1 MPIQRAIPTG
11 WNEINLRDISKIYDG
26 THQTPKYLEKG
37 IPFYSVEHITANN
50 FANTKFISEDVYED
64 ESKRV
69 KIEKGDILM
78 TRIGDIGTA
87 KHIFWNAKASFY
99 VTLALIKCQ
108 KRVNSK
114 FITFLIN
121 STGFQKEIWRKTIHV
136 AFPIKVNL
144 GDIGK
149 CKTLLPPL
157 PEQEKIVEVLEAWDS
172 YIEKLTNAIKL
183 KKKVKKGLM
192 EKLLTGKV
200 RLKGFNDHWRKV
212 ELTEACEINPK
223 SESLPNTF
231 VYIDL
236 ESVEKGI
243 LKIERIIKLEG
254 APSRAQRKLHKGD
267 ILFQMVR
274 PYQRNNLYFKKDGEY
289 VASTGYAQIRTKNNS
304 EFLYYILHTDA
315 FVNRVLDKCT
325 GSNYPAINSTDL
337 GKIKIPLPPIE
348 EQTAIANI
356 FTTADRDI
364 EALEKKKTL
373 VEQQKK
379 FLLNNLITGSIRLP
393 EFEKV
398 SKH

>member
-1 MPIQRAIPTG
+1 MPTQTTIPAG
-11 WNEINLRDISKIYDG
+11 WKEIDLKDISKIYDG
-26 THQTPKYLEKG
+26 THQTPQYVEKG
-37 IPFYSVEHITANN
+37 VPFYSVEHITAND
-50 FANTKFISEDVYED
+50 FSNTKFISEDVYEK

-69 KIEKGDILM
+69 KIEEGDILM

-87 KHIFWNAKASFY
+87 KHIDWHIKASFY
-99 VTLALIKCQ
+99 VTLALIKC
-108 KRVNSK
+108 KNTVNSK
-114 FITFLIN
+114 FLTFLIN
-121 STGFQKEIWRKTIHV
+121 STGFQREIWKKTIHV
-136 AFPIKVNL
+136 AFPNKVNL

-149 CKTLLPPL
+149 CQIILPTL
-157 PEQEKIVEVLEAWDS
+157 PEQEKIVEILEAGDN
-172 YIEKLTNAIKL
+172 YLEKLTHSIKL

-200 RLKGFNDHWRKV
+200 RLKGFDDHWKKV
-212 ELTEACEINPK
+212 ELAEACEINPK
-223 SESLPNTF
+223 NESLPNSF

-243 LKIERIIKLEG
+243 LKIERLIKLEG
-254 APSRAQRKLHKGD
+254 APSRAQRKLNKRD

-274 PYQRNNLYFKKDGEY
+274 PYQRNNLYFNQDGEY

-304 EFLYYILHTDA
+304 EFLYYILHTDT

-348 EQTAIANI
+348 EQTTIANI
-356 FTTADRDI
+356 LTAADRDI

-373 VEQQKK
+373 IEQQKK
-379 FLLNNLITGSIRLP
+379 FLLNNLITGRIRLP
-393 EFEKV
+393 EFI
-398 SKH
+398 H